1 MFIRQLRAVGEG
13 WGDLYI
19 SVVINEYTC
28 IWYVSLY
35 ARFCK
40 YTTNMLIYIA
50 FSRKCSIHYVYST
63 DYMGVCSMYMHSC
76 YIMYVHVLYF
86 VYVYTGSKDIRKL
99 EFNIVEIYISYSFLI
114 VKSFVTFCTNCI
126 FC

>member
-1 MFIRQLRAVGEG
+1 MFNTLGIFNR
-13 WGDLYI
+13 LYG
-19 SVVINEYTC
+19 
-28 IWYVSLY
+28 
-35 ARFCK
+35 
-40 YTTNMLIYIA
+40 
-50 FSRKCSIHYVYST
+50 
-63 DYMGVCSMYMHSC
+63 GVCSMYVHSC
-76 YIMYVHVLYF
+76 YIMYVRVLYF